1 MTPTSIPGVAHVELL
16 RGAQADGPPDLL
28 VEVAHGA
35 DRTAHFHALRERLRG
50 PLPDGLVDFF
60 HVNTDVGAWQL
71 GREVAL
77 GAVARDPRRSALVIR
92 CLVPR
97 TFVDTNRVVGEAS
110 GDLAHGGVTAAVA
123 PYVCDPE
130 DVALLVELHR
140 AYVAR
145 VADAVDAIC
154 GAGGLALFPHTYAP
168 RSVGIDRVDDEIVA
182 NLRRCWSDELAHT
195 WPLRPEVDLL
205 TRTPDGV
212 DLAPPGAAATLA
224 DAYRALGL
232 DAAVCGTYDLHP
244 ATQAAAHAERHPGRT
259 LCLELRRDLLVERWT
274 PFAEMEVDTGAVTRL
289 AEPLADFV
297 HACGRAP

>member
-77 GAVARDPRRSALVIR
+77 GAVAR
-92 CLVPR
+92 
-97 TFVDTNRVVGEAS
+97 